1 MYCLKNY
8 GKKTKQLINFLKSF
22 IFLNLCLIQI
32 ISGLLNQNN
41 CMIQPNIPK
50 WLIINGFLM
59 TLLHTFAKNKTYI
72 KRSGFIFLEGFG

>member
-1 MYCLKNY
+1 ME
-8 GKKTKQLINFLKSF
+8 KKTKQLINFFKSF

-59 TLLHTFAKNKTYI
+59 TLLHTFTKNKTYI
-72 KRSGFIFLEGFG
+72 KRSGFIF